1 MNTKIVPV
9 RLSKRDLDL
18 IDMFI
23 RVGDFKDRSDFIR
36 FSIKFATVKLLE
48 KKLAEKFF
56 SELQK
61 DKREKK

>member
-36 FSIKFATVKLLE
+36 FSIKFAIVKLLE